1 MFERRK
7 RHAIPDTKLKLT
19 FANLII
25 TNLQQVYK
33 KRQKQNT
40 MDYKTQQLHQKHFQ
54 LQIDDLALVKQL
66 PKNKFYTST
75 SNQVL
80 NCDGVALEIYL
91 DSYAGD

>member
-1 MFERRK
+1 
-7 RHAIPDTKLKLT
+7 
-19 FANLII
+19 
-25 TNLQQVYK
+25 
-33 KRQKQNT
+33 